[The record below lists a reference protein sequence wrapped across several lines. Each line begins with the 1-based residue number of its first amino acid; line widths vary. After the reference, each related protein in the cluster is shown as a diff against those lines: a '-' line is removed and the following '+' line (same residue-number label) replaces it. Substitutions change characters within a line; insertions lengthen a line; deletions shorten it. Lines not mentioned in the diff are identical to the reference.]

1 MTMTLA
7 EWLRLIRSTLIAV
20 KAELET
26 GTVDV
31 AIDIIDRDLQS
42 IETILK
48 LEDESNIEKDW
59 IHHC

>member
-7 EWLRLIRSTLIAV
+7 EWLRLIKSTLTEV

-42 IETILK
+42 IETVLK
-48 LEDESNIEKDW
+48 LEDES
-59 IHHC
+59 